1 MIKFIAIGSFFV
13 VVTGS
18 SSQMAVADR
27 DVPAQGKAE
36 SRFVEIPQNNLKE
49 LGFDWLLVPQ
59 RVEFEGFIN
68 YGSPIQS
75 TSTNLLGQTIA
86 SIASPDVIN
95 QPIWQKIVDETDHG
109 RASNLQKLLKEREQL
124 RQRLIEVEA
133 LIKKHAK
140 E

>member
-1 MIKFIAIGSFFV
+1 MIKLIAIVSFFV
-13 VVTGS
+13 VVTAS
-18 SSQMAVADR
+18 SPQMAIAQG
-27 DVPAQGKAE
+27 DVPAQGKVE

-75 TSTNLLGQTIA
+75 TSTKLLGQTITN
-86 SIASPDVIN
+86 SASPNVIN

-109 RASNLQKLLKEREQL
+109 DASDLQKLLKEREQL